1 MAEMDFQAGMVRM
14 ERKERGVLRVHLGSK
29 VHWDPL
35 HQTLVEC
42 STLAGEEQPALVH
55 LGQNWFIPEELEGVG
70 MPTLVEEQ
78 TTSACQKTHST
89 GIINLE
95 CSTLVPYTEQSTNLM
110 VDHYRLY
117 MTTMCLVR
125 FASLQCEKL
134 CSCFQPNPRVLPPGL
149 WSTLATSC
157 QPIMLAPITAQCMNV
172 WTKIQTAYQ
181 AVQEAPMVLCSTT
194 LKPTAMGCHALLT
207 TLRKNLPVQCA
218 PSNSTVGMH
227 YVT

>member
-35 HQTLVEC
+35 HQTLVGC

-55 LGQNWFIPEELEGVG
+55 LGRNWFIPEELEGVG
-70 MPTLVEEQ
+70 TPTLVEEQ
-78 TTSACQKTHST
+78 TTSACQKTRST

-95 CSTLVPYTEQSTNLM
+95 CRTIVPYTEQSTNLM

-149 WSTLATSC
+149 WSTLATLMSAHYTSNHHRTMYEC
-157 QPIMLAPITAQCMNV
+157 VDKDPDCIPGSAGSTDGALFYHTEAKCNGMPCPPYDPQKELTCAVC
-172 WTKIQTAYQ
+172 TK
-181 AVQEAPMVLCSTT
+181 
-194 LKPTAMGCHALLT
+194 
-207 TLRKNLPVQCA
+207 
-218 PSNSTVGMH
+218 
-227 YVT
+227 